1 MPGLLLCGLWFLF
14 TVVFQ
19 SSQKALRGQ
28 CHPDCFTCKF
38 CLSMEKRKSQMKLL
52 RSSVGAPQNTVKGEM
67 QLLHICLPK
76 LPWVL
81 EERKPTFQS
90 SRI

>member
-1 MPGLLLCGLWFLF
+1 MAQSCHILQILCTHIIPSRETGMPGLLLCGLWFLF

-38 CLSMEKRKSQMKLL
+38 CLSMEKRKSQMKLCYDL
-52 RSSVGAPQNTVKGEM
+52 QSVP
-67 QLLHICLPK
+67 PK
-76 LPWVL
+76 TP
-81 EERKPTFQS
+81 
-90 SRI
+90 